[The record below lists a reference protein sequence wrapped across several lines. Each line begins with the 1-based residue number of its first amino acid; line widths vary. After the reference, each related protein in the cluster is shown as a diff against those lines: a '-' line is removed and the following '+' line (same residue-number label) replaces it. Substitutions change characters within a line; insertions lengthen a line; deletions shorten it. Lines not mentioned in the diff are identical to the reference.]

1 MPENILERIIKKK
14 IEKIINLKKTIS
26 SDSLNELIKSNKT
39 FINFKQKIENNLK
52 ENKEVLTTTLSNIDN
67 QLGEVISKTEKVNIL
82 EEQIRLKIKYH
93 EEQNTNEKFVEGEKL
108 STEHDKLNQELS
120 SLHYKPW

>member
-1 MPENILERIIKKK
+1 MGILAFSNFL
-14 IEKIINLKKTIS
+14 NLW
-26 SDSLNELIKSNKT
+26 
-39 FINFKQKIENNLK
+39 NFVINNLK

-108 STEHDKLNQELS
+108 STEHDKLNQEL
-120 SLHYKPW
+120 